1 MRVIVMVTLAGG
13 SRLDLHLN
21 SLLESTEVVDLI
33 KRILLKKENTFPSK
47 EVTVM
52 LSLVLNYG

>member
-1 MRVIVMVTLAGG
+1 MVTLAGG

>member
-52 LSLVLNYG
+52 LSLVLNNG